1 MRFITL
7 LFLFLLSQIDL
18 FGQSLPD
25 MNYVYSEQDT
35 IQGQIETAKRI
46 KYFIDHKEYDHAI
59 ELFSQSQQIKIF
71 EIRKDP
77 VEFEFWVSGWTL
89 SEERLEMY
97 ISRILRKRGRF
108 VFENG
113 IWKIDE
119 N

>member
-7 LFLFLLSQIDL
+7 FLLLLSQLDL

-25 MNYVYSEQDT
+25 MNDVYSEQDT
-35 IQGQIETAKRI
+35 VQGQIETAKRI
-46 KYFIDHKEYDHAI
+46 KYFIDNKDYDRAI
-59 ELFSQSQQIKIF
+59 ELFSQSQQNKIL

-77 VEFEFWVSGWTL
+77 VEFEYWISGWTL
-89 SEERLEMY
+89 SEEALEMY
-97 ISRILRKRGRF
+97 ISRITRNRGRF

>member
-7 LFLFLLSQIDL
+7 FLLLLSQIDL

-25 MNYVYSEQDT
+25 MNYVYSEHDT
-35 IQGQIETAKRI
+35 VQGQIETAKRI
-46 KYFIDHKEYDHAI
+46 KYFIDNKDYDQAI

-77 VEFEFWVSGWTL
+77 IEFEYWVSGWTL

-97 ISRILRKRGRF
+97 ISRITRNRGRF